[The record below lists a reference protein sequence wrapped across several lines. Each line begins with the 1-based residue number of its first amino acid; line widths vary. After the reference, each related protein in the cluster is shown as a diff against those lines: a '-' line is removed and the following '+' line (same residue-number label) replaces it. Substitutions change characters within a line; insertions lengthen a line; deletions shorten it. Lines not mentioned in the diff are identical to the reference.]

1 MGTNSGISYE
11 SVFKNRPQK
20 NQQTKPKPGVLIITQ
35 ESLRALLFN
44 INN

>member
-1 MGTNSGISYE
+1 MKVSLKIDL
-11 SVFKNRPQK
+11 KK